1 MASHSRTE
9 QPDFIR
15 RQYEFAAHI
24 RDPQHRPAPEDI
36 EDRRMGIYREL
47 FFNNV
52 ENFIAGTFPVLRK
65 ILDDDAWH
73 ALLREYFSRH
83 LSRTP
88 LFLEMPR
95 EFLTWLETERDAQ
108 AGDLPFL
115 GELAH
120 YEWVELALSIS
131 EESLDVPGVDSNGD
145 LLRGI
150 PVLSPLAWHLA
161 YNFPVH
167 RIGPDFLPDD
177 PGASP
182 TFLAVY
188 RDRDNAVGFLEI
200 NPVTKRLLE
209 LVDEDTGATGES
221 LLSRIA
227 TEMNHPEPK
236 VVIKGGAE
244 ILNNLHQKDIILGTK
259 QQ

>member
-1 MASHSRTE
+1 MDFLDE
-9 QPDFIR
+9 LQPIDGGLPDLQRQR
-15 RQYEFAAHI
+15 RAEVGDQRDRRDDRLVERDATHPTAKGHI
-24 RDPQHRPAPEDI
+24 RDVRTAAARLIGDI
-36 EDRRMGIYREL
+36 
-47 FFNNV
+47 
-52 ENFIAGTFPVLRK
+52 
-65 ILDDDAWH
+65 
-73 ALLREYFSRH
+73 
-83 LSRTP
+83 
-88 LFLEMPR
+88 
-95 EFLTWLETERDAQ
+95 
-108 AGDLPFL
+108 
-115 GELAH
+115 
-120 YEWVELALSIS
+120 
-131 EESLDVPGVDSNGD
+131 
-145 LLRGI
+145 
-150 PVLSPLAWHLA
+150 
-161 YNFPVH
+161 
-167 RIGPDFLPDD
+167 DD

-209 LVDEDTGATGES
+209 LVDEDTGASGES